1 MIFFFLNLDSK
12 ILIKPK
18 ESFCIQLR
26 YVHGF
31 IGLYDKFC
39 FVFSVKMT
47 TKVMVHARG
56 NFEKNLQQYGIRE
69 KQDNE
74 RRGENLGDPAA
85 KTDKKHRGGS
95 SDHWDPRGVD

>member
-1 MIFFFLNLDSK
+1 MIFFLLNLDSK
-12 ILIKPK
+12 NLNQKKVFAFNEDMYKDSLDYMIIFL
-18 ESFCIQLR
+18 
-26 YVHGF
+26 
-31 IGLYDKFC
+31 

-85 KTDKKHRGGS
+85 KTDKRHRGGS
-95 SDHWDPRGVD
+95 SDH